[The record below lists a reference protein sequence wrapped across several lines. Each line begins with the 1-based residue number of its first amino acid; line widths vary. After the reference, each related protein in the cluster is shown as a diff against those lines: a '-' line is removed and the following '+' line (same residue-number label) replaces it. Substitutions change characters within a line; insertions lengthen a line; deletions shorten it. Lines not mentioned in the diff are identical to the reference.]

1 MASERPDNIVM
12 PKKSALERAVYP
24 LVYLVLFFLAADL
37 AAQIIL
43 RGELITLPD
52 LKGKSLEAARIELA
66 QKRTSLIIQDR
77 QFDTRIERNRII
89 SQEPGAGS
97 RIKANRAVKVI
108 VSEGSENLSVP
119 ALAGRSLEWAGQTL
133 KTAGLRKGRVSQIH
147 TPQYAAGRVIAQS
160 PPADQVVS
168 KATAVDLLVSQGGW
182 EARYIM
188 PDLIE
193 KGLAPVLQRLKELG
207 FQVAE
212 IHYSYYPG
220 LGPGIIIKQSPV
232 HGYRIQ
238 KRNQITLEV
247 SK

>member
-1 MASERPDNIVM
+1 MEKSDTIIM
-12 PKKSALERAVYP
+12 SKKRWIDVAVYP

-37 AAQIIL
+37 AAQLIL

-52 LKGKSLEAARIELA
+52 LKGKSLEAARSELA
-66 QKRTSLIIQDR
+66 QKRTAIIVQGR
-77 QFDTRIERNRII
+77 QFDTRIEKDRII
-89 SQEPGAGS
+89 SQDPGAGS
-97 RIKANRAVKVI
+97 RIKTKRAVKVL
-108 VSEGSENLSVP
+108 VSEGSENLAVP
-119 ALAGRSLEWAGQTL
+119 ALVGRSLEWAGQAL
-133 KTAGLRKGRVSQIH
+133 KSAGLRKGRVSQIH

-160 PPADQVVS
+160 PPAEQVVA
-168 KATAVDLLVSQGGW
+168 KATAVDLLVSQGAW

-193 KGLAPVLQRLKELG
+193 ESLAPVLQRLKELE
-207 FQVAE
+207 FQVTE

-232 HGYRIQ
+232 HGYRIR

>member
-1 MASERPDNIVM
+1 M
-12 PKKSALERAVYP
+12 PKKILIERAVYP

-37 AAQIIL
+37 AAQFIL
-43 RGELITLPD
+43 SAELITLPD
-52 LKGKSLEAARIELA
+52 LKGKSLEAARAELT
-66 QKRTSLIIQDR
+66 QKRTALIVLDR
-77 QFDTRIERNRII
+77 QFDTRIERDRII

-97 RIKANRAVKVI
+97 RIKANRAVSVI
-108 VSEGSENLSVP
+108 VSEGSENLAVP
-119 ALAGRSLEWAGQTL
+119 ALVGRSLEWAGQTL
-133 KTAGLRKGRVSQIH
+133 KIAGLRKGRVSQIH

-160 PPADQVVS
+160 PPAEQVVA
-168 KATAVDLLVSQGGW
+168 KTAAVDLLVSQGAREG
-182 EARYIM
+182 RYIM

-193 KGLAPVLQRLKELG
+193 KSLAPVLQRLKELQ
-207 FQVAE
+207 FQVTE

-232 HGYRIQ
+232 PGYRIQ

>member
-1 MASERPDNIVM
+1 M
-12 PKKSALERAVYP
+12 PKKSWMERAIFP
-24 LVYLVLFFLAADL
+24 LVYLVLFFLAADA

-52 LKGKSLEAARIELA
+52 LKGKGLEAARSELA
-66 QKRTSLIIQDR
+66 QKRTAIVVDGR
-77 QFDTRIERNRII
+77 QFDSRIEKGKIL
-89 SQEPGAGS
+89 SQEPGPGS
-97 RIKANRAVKVI
+97 RIKAKRAVHVI
-108 VSEGSENLSVP
+108 VSQGGENLAVP
-119 ALAGRSLEWAGQTL
+119 ALVGRSLEWAGQTL
-133 KTAGLRKGRVSQIH
+133 KTLGLRKGRVSQIH

-160 PPADQVVS
+160 PPADQVAA
-168 KATAVDLLVSQGGW
+168 KATAVDLLVSQGAW

-188 PDLIE
+188 PDLIDQS
-193 KGLAPVLQRLKELG
+193 LAPVLRRLKELE